1 MDILKTSDGSE
12 QLVQHNLSLQKP
24 LRTQINLKRY
34 YLHLGHTIMLTP
46 LAQRLQRRV
55 KERLFRSDEISEL
68 LDTHQVSSCCFTETL
83 QNINYLLMSNNLKMY
98 KFMKLLSY

>member
-34 YLHLGHTIMLTP
+34 YLHLGHTSMLTP

-55 KERLFRSDEISEL
+55 KEQMRSD
-68 LDTHQVSSCCFTETL
+68 DTHQVSSCCFTETL